1 MSKQSRNNLNEGP
14 EWGAES
20 AAAYKA
26 VTPGQENAEQVPK
39 TEETPTPDQ
48 IQKLVDI
55 VAKRIMGLKESIVR
69 YGTDWN
75 TIAHFLDL
83 YEEKGID
90 YLVEVCHILDKRKG
104 KRLRDVVE
112 AREIEEETNPDEFM
126 SESGDNKYDAHHEII
141 SSALNHFGTGGH
153 PQANR
158 QNLGFFKKK
167 YVKSTLEKARKHVSD
182 EHKGKLEAAIKHVDS
197 LKEEVVDEG
206 MMKSLKRGLK
216 GWGGPSHYKT
226 DGSSDKPR
234 DIVNRVKKSS
244 NDDLKKLSNNKVND
258 GSPAAL
264 QKKAAE
270 HELKKRTA
278 KE

>member
-1 MSKQSRNNLNEGP
+1 MKQQQRNNLNEGP

-20 AAAYKA
+20 SAAYKA

-69 YGTDWN
+69 YGTDWD

-112 AREIEEETNPDEFM
+112 AREIEEDANPDEFM
-126 SESGDNKYDAHHEII
+126 EEGKKDDWSAPGGAEKMAARD
-141 SSALNHFGTGGH
+141 ALNA
-153 PQANR
+153 Q
-158 QNLGFFKKK
+158 
-167 YVKSTLEKARKHVSD
+167 ARKQVRSD
-182 EHKGKLEAAIKHVDS
+182 I
-197 LKEEVVDEG
+197 
-206 MMKSLKRGLK
+206 
-216 GWGGPSHYKT
+216 T
-226 DGSSDKPR
+226 
-234 DIVNRVKKSS
+234 
-244 NDDLKKLSNNKVND
+244 
-258 GSPAAL
+258 
-264 QKKAAE
+264 KAAA
-270 HELKKRTA
+270 KKREA
-278 KE
+278 NKANKEKP

>member
-1 MSKQSRNNLNEGP
+1 MKQQPQSKIRWSPGTSIVFDNEDSGESVTVTMKPNRSFYGDAEDYDFVAKDEHELMTKLKKFGFNLKPVGYENMKEETLKEGP

-112 AREIEEETNPDEFM
+112 AKEIEEETNPDEFM
-126 SESGDNKYDAHHEII
+126 EEEAVGEEYDRKMDGDAAHIHVRHDPKGVKYRSKKEY
-141 SSALNHFGTGGH
+141 SAALKDHKIDH
-153 PQANR
+153 YVAN
-158 QNLGFFKKK
+158 
-167 YVKSTLEKARKHVSD
+167 
-182 EHKGKLEAAIKHVDS
+182 
-197 LKEEVVDEG
+197 
-206 MMKSLKRGLK
+206 
-216 GWGGPSHYKT
+216 SHYKDHVRFT
-226 DGSSDKPR
+226 
-234 DIVNRVKKSS
+234 VAKKH
-244 NDDLKKLSNNKVND
+244 
-258 GSPAAL
+258 
-264 QKKAAE
+264 QKKAE
-270 HELKKRTA
+270 DILLGE
-278 KE
+278 E